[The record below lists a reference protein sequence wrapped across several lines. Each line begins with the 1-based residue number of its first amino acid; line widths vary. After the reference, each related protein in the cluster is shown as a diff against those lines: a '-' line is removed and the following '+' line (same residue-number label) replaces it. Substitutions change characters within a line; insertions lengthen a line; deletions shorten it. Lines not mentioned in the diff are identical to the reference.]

1 MTKQKYHVSQVSEPF
16 LSILDVLLMH
26 NSHYMA
32 MNYLLRGAQGNTA
45 EQGGMDNG
53 AIAAINLLGSLPAAA
68 FSRPVL
74 SV

>member
-32 MNYLLRGAQGNTA
+32 MNYIFYDLFSMEETEAQR
-45 EQGGMDNG
+45 
-53 AIAAINLLGSLPAAA
+53 S
-68 FSRPVL
+68 
-74 SV
+74 